1 MVHRTILM
9 IEWFCENVNESIIA
23 SIDMVCVGNRQNA
36 TQCSGIFY
44 VHDFVS
50 LQRWYTHKYV
60 VGSVDRVSA

>member
-9 IEWFCENVNESIIA
+9 IERFCENVNESIIA

-36 TQCSGIFY
+36 TQCSGIFMCTILY
-44 VHDFVS
+44 LCNVDI
-50 LQRWYTHKYV
+50 THKYV